1 MSANTNFQ
9 SNITF
14 KGKFDVSE
22 ILASIKQ
29 MRQQISQTSNIE
41 LLGDLDKQINK
52 VEDLGKTI
60 QAQIGKGFSSQ
71 REFSSF
77 QSNIN
82 KLELEFE
89 KLGNNFDDIN
99 VDNLKKSLKAAEKDI
114 KDLENKAKKAAQIFA
129 SSFKA
134 SSNNITGAES
144 IKKEIIEA
152 AKQGKSLEETQTRI
166 KEIYDNQTRA
176 LIEQNK
182 ELKQQRETVTKN
194 LTNTQGLFAN
204 VGLRATSFKNSNGS
218 AISATQ
224 FTQVRAEFEKIAS
237 ESTNAQDA
245 VNKFNEALAQNNIEF
260 KNASTIQGKF
270 SQAISNYQRTVAPIE
285 AELNELNKQIGDNEH
300 QISKF
305 TAQQEQLSTT
315 LNNEAEKY
323 RNAATSANAYTA
335 AENTLTQTQRRLRD
349 SSAQTSNIIS
359 ILRNSMNGAVTS
371 LKEGAAA
378 TEDSVNSQ
386 EKMNSTLDQLK
397 SRIGYLLSFGNAY
410 YQLRNIIRQTFTDV
424 QKLDKAFASIAMVT
438 DKTVQDLWSTYGD
451 YSEMAN
457 RLGQSTESAIKAS
470 ALFYQ
475 QGLDTAEALRLTED
489 TMKLAT
495 LAGADFET
503 ATQQMTAALRGF
515 HMEMDQGATVTDV
528 YSELAA
534 NAAAD
539 VNGIAYAMS
548 KTASI
553 AANAGMDFETTA
565 AFLTNMIET
574 TQEAPENIGTAM
586 KTIIARFTELK
597 DNVSEADSE
606 FDDLDYNK
614 VDKALKS
621 VGISLKDSQ
630 GQFRDLDDVF
640 LELSSKWD
648 TLDRNTQRY
657 IATIAAGSRQQSR
670 FIAMMEDY
678 DRTMEL
684 VETAQDSAGRS
695 EEQFAKYQDTVEYK
709 INQLKNSWE
718 QFRTSLIDSDA
729 FKGAIDSLTGFV
741 QSIQNI
747 DFKKLIVM
755 TPIVVPLVQSF
766 FRSFIQG
773 VQNSAQNFNKV
784 GEIIGKGVSGS
795 FDRISFN
802 LTRKL
807 TNIDLEPLAQKVRQ
821 STNKIEELSDIK
833 VKIDVQKEQVEQELN
848 EAKQALEQFRSNIPF
863 ENPDELGWDRL
874 QSQEANLVQKVKQL
888 TGELNQLNLEEEE
901 NAQASRIA
909 GAEAERA
916 AQNFSNAA
924 NKAGLSEDVLKQKS
938 QQVSSALQMVGSAA
952 VTCFSAI
959 ASGADAGDALKI
971 AFTSIAMQAA
981 NLATQLM
988 ATAAKTAVEAY
999 AGGAS
1004 IGEALGKGLS
1014 AGFAATGTG
1023 LIIVAIAAA
1032 VAALGLVIYNLVKQ
1046 YKEEHKSLEDQISE
1060 AEEKL
1065 KEIEKI
1071 RSEKESA
1078 SKETQEQVKNTEDLI
1093 SRYDELS
1100 RKLVKTT
1107 EEQEEWTQL
1116 IADINE
1122 QFPEIV
1128 SSYDEANGKISVQR
1142 DLWQDIVDLQKEAAQ
1157 DAAQESLIATAASI
1171 GQKRRNESLEYAQKI
1186 QQSNDKYN
1194 WQNGDLNAIAKAFG
1208 YSNYDGLTES
1218 EQKELFYRY
1227 ADQNDEGWKIIRA
1240 EISNI
1245 SSEAK
1250 EAYDK
1255 QIAYYNELEKQNIS
1269 SYLQAGGTE
1278 KGVADFIASG
1288 AQAYKT
1294 KNVDQ
1299 FNLNTV
1305 ATADEIYD
1313 SNGSMVRDA
1322 LKVATAGISEAFF
1335 VPIKTMQTNDYQKW
1349 EELNSDQKKILKS
1362 MGYENAEA
1370 WEEARKNLAD
1380 DTDFAEEY
1388 AEAAYTY
1395 NAEKIAQALDDNLG
1409 EAEKAFINDYMTNYT
1424 SMTEE
1429 EMAEAESIIQGYIDS
1444 IKDKDARDTAQK
1456 SLTDWEREFD
1466 NQKQEISQQVA
1477 NFLDKDA
1484 NDFTSWT
1491 IEQLQAYDALV
1502 QGAIDEMGTGAGKAY
1517 AKEINTLFENQNLTP
1532 SQINQALNSVS
1543 WDTANAMN
1551 WDDFRESAIEN
1562 LKEIGVPGAE
1572 AFFDSWA
1579 EYEKRWGN
1587 LNISIS
1593 NSDEL
1598 DEYLKKIDETVQ
1610 NISGARDDIVELNTK
1625 IAKGEELNLDDYD
1638 KYAKAIEDLGLT
1650 VSDYLTIDSNGN
1662 IVADAKA
1669 LQTIYQDAYDQQIE
1683 DIKKQIAAIDDQKKA
1698 ERQEIELIKDA
1709 NILELKRL
1717 NIEQRITK
1725 QKLLQEQAQFSSW
1738 KSEKNVEERNQKY
1751 SYWADLQEQ
1760 IDSIDISDVDKQIEA
1775 EEAAAKE
1782 KLAALD
1788 DWEVEE
1794 RKQLVEKLKELEAR
1808 KAADVKLYSANAAE
1822 ALKKDTDDTTKAIED
1837 AQKKVQDALEKI
1849 VKAEQ
1854 DVIDK
1859 TNELNKALYGD
1870 SLHKNKLDPLYNYN
1884 TQLEQFTKNATRA
1897 KEALSKMQSGDNA
1910 RSLINDFLTNTHGE
1924 LVNRRS
1930 QNEVIA
1936 ASIAN
1941 YQANLT
1947 SRLSAELAS
1956 MNARYGASMS
1966 TNTSDY
1972 IYQNGNRVGINFQA
1986 LNAAQL
1992 PDSISDYVEETVE
2005 TINKLQDQIDD
2016 NVDEIKKKEQELR
2029 DMRKD
2034 ALERR
2039 KSLEDEVVKTLQ
2051 EKAKEEIDTQKDK
2064 YDALK
2069 DADNDY
2075 LDALE
2080 DAIKR
2085 ERDLRNK
2092 ANEWDSLATKEKK
2105 LSLIQRDTSGAN
2117 EKEVMQLENEIQND
2131 REKLLDESIDDIIDG
2146 MKEMYELQQESREI
2160 EIEYQEAMLEN
2171 ADTIKAATAIIEG
2184 WHTSDDLVAWF
2195 VENATKEFTEGSE
2208 TTKEI
2213 MITEWQETG
2222 DQMVADT
2229 ELLQTDIMSATEVT
2243 QEQITTNI
2251 YNTSEILTS
2260 QSQLTLDTV
2269 LASTNDAIQKG
2280 QQALAD
2286 AIASVQAARDEYTE
2300 AIAALK
2306 EAEDAVRQAQANADT
2321 LNSSIPAYDPTTS
2334 IHYMESSIISNLN
2347 RGQINADQAI
2357 EQLAELGLNYQKKT
2371 RTYYNYGAG
2380 RNETVV
2386 TGIEKAYASGGL
2398 VDYTGPAWVD
2408 GTPSQPEAFLSAEDT
2423 RRIGEAAQLLAD
2435 LPVFGGSS
2443 FNSTSITN
2451 GDSLIE
2457 VHINIENIASD
2468 VDLDNALDKMKSAI
2482 WEAANPA
2489 GSSVILSK

>member
-1 MSANTNFQ
+1 MSSNTNFQ

-41 LLGDLDKQINK
+41 LLGDLDKQISK
-52 VEDLGKTI
+52 VEGLGKTI

-71 REFSSF
+71 KEFSSF

-82 KLELEFE
+82 KIELEFE
-89 KLGNNFDDIN
+89 KLGNSFDDIN
-99 VDNLKKSLKAAEKDI
+99 VDNLKKSLKAADKDI
-114 KDLENKAKKAAQIFA
+114 KDLESKAKKAAQTFA

-134 SSNNITGAES
+134 SSNNITGAEN

-152 AKQGKSLEETQTRI
+152 AKQGKTLEETQARI
-166 KEIYDNQTRA
+166 KEIYDNQTKA

-182 ELKQQRETVTKN
+182 ELKQQREAATKN
-194 LTNTQGLFAN
+194 LTNAQGSFAN
-204 VGLRATSFKNSNGS
+204 VGLRAANFKNSNGS
-218 AISATQ
+218 AVSAAQ
-224 FTQVRAEFEKIAS
+224 FTQIRAEFEKIAAK
-237 ESTNAQDA
+237 STDAQDA
-245 VNKFNEALAQNNIEF
+245 VDKFSKVLAKNNIEF

-270 SQAISNYQRTVAPIE
+270 TQAISNYGTMVAPAE
-285 AELNELNKQIGDNEH
+285 AALDELNKQISNNER

-305 TAQQEQLSTT
+305 TTQQVQMSTA
-315 LNNEAEKY
+315 LNDEAGRY
-323 RNAATSANAYTA
+323 NSAAAAANAYTT
-335 AENTLTQTQRRLRD
+335 AENTLTQTQQKLKD
-349 SSAQTSNIIS
+349 SSTQTSNAIGS
-359 ILRNSMNGAVTS
+359 LRGSMDGAVAS
-371 LKEGAAA
+371 LREGASA

-386 EKMNSTLDQLK
+386 KKMNSTLDQLK
-397 SRIGYLLSFGNAY
+397 NRIGYLLSFGNAY

-515 HMEMDQGATVTDV
+515 HMEMDQGAKVTDV

-597 DNVSEADSE
+597 ENVSEADSE
-606 FDDLDYNK
+606 FDDLSYNK
-614 VDKALKS
+614 VDDALKS
-621 VGISLKDSQ
+621 VGISLKDAQ
-630 GQFRDLDDVF
+630 GQFRDLDEVF

-678 DRTMEL
+678 DRTMQL
-684 VETAQDSAGRS
+684 VEVAQDSAGRS
-695 EEQFAKYQDTVEYK
+695 SEQFAKYQDTVEYK

-718 QFRTSLIDSDA
+718 QFRTSLIDSDIFKDIIDGLTGILDKINQLDGSQLITLGATFVLFGRSMIQSIITGITSSTTTLANA
-729 FKGAIDSLTGFV
+729 FSLVTEKALNLASKKKASSFEKSITLKVDEKGKTELKSLEQSLTAY
-741 QSIQNI
+741 
-747 DFKKLIVM
+747 K
-755 TPIVVPLVQSF
+755 
-766 FRSFIQG
+766 
-773 VQNSAQNFNKV
+773 
-784 GEIIGKGVSGS
+784 E
-795 FDRISFN
+795 
-802 LTRKL
+802 
-807 TNIDLEPLAQKVRQ
+807 
-821 STNKIEELSDIK
+821 KIEEINNTTIRTEVQGENFVDLNLDDMGIDLDQIIAKFEEIRAEGGAVEITFDNWIMNTQDLNMLSEQERQK
-833 VKIDVQKEQVEQELN
+833 VAEIAKEYLVAQNGVKQMEGQVEQLN
-848 EAKQALEQFRSNIPF
+848 GK
-863 ENPDELGWDRL
+863 
-874 QSQEANLVQKVKQL
+874 
-888 TGELNQLNLEEEE
+888 
-901 NAQASRIA
+901 
-909 GAEAERA
+909 
-916 AQNFSNAA
+916 
-924 NKAGLSEDVLKQKS
+924 
-938 QQVSSALQMVGSAA
+938 M
-952 VTCFSAI
+952 
-959 ASGADAGDALKI
+959 
-971 AFTSIAMQAA
+971 
-981 NLATQLM
+981 ATQLKYAEGMGKRIGSSVASSFSTAFTTTLTVAFTADDPLDILKANAMSFAMTTVPFVVNKVIEGAM
-988 ATAAKTAVEAY
+988 AGAAQM
-999 AGGAS
+999 
-1004 IGEALGKGLS
+1004 AL
-1014 AGFAATGTG
+1014 
-1023 LIIVAIAAA
+1023 I
-1032 VAALGLVIYNLVKQ
+1032 
-1046 YKEEHKSLEDQISE
+1046 
-1060 AEEKL
+1060 
-1065 KEIEKI
+1065 
-1071 RSEKESA
+1071 
-1078 SKETQEQVKNTEDLI
+1078 
-1093 SRYDELS
+1093 
-1100 RKLVKTT
+1100 
-1107 EEQEEWTQL
+1107 
-1116 IADINE
+1116 
-1122 QFPEIV
+1122 
-1128 SSYDEANGKISVQR
+1128 
-1142 DLWQDIVDLQKEAAQ
+1142 EAA
-1157 DAAQESLIATAASI
+1157 
-1171 GQKRRNESLEYAQKI
+1171 
-1186 QQSNDKYN
+1186 
-1194 WQNGDLNAIAKAFG
+1194 
-1208 YSNYDGLTES
+1208 
-1218 EQKELFYRY
+1218 
-1227 ADQNDEGWKIIRA
+1227 
-1240 EISNI
+1240 
-1245 SSEAK
+1245 
-1250 EAYDK
+1250 
-1255 QIAYYNELEKQNIS
+1255 
-1269 SYLQAGGTE
+1269 
-1278 KGVADFIASG
+1278 
-1288 AQAYKT
+1288 
-1294 KNVDQ
+1294 
-1299 FNLNTV
+1299 
-1305 ATADEIYD
+1305 
-1313 SNGSMVRDA
+1313 
-1322 LKVATAGISEAFF
+1322 ATAGISILVTLVVTGIGMAIKYFSNLKDEATQLKDQLKDAQEISEEMSEHTSKLRDEAQEAKETKENISK
-1335 VPIKTMQTNDYQKW
+1335 IKEEY
-1349 EELNSDQKKILKS
+1349 EELNKKTVKTAEEQERYNELVDEIKTEFPEIVTAYNEITGELQVQKDLWDDIIERYSILEKRKQREAYL
-1362 MGYENAEA
+1362 GKAIDTINAE
-1370 WEEARKNLAD
+1370 NQ
-1380 DTDFAEEY
+1380 
-1388 AEAAYTY
+1388 
-1395 NAEKIAQALDDNLG
+1395 EKIENDIKKTEGITYVDKDKNNLNYNGLNVSIGRQIELILQDNQ
-1409 EAEKAFINDYMTNYT
+1409 EKDFSEIFKIVKEMFEQNEIKVNW
-1424 SMTEE
+1424 E
-1429 EMAEAESIIQGYIDS
+1429 EMAENMG
-1444 IKDKDARDTAQK
+1444 IKDFDENDNDVTEQLIKTLQYTSEQVGKPNENDLEYYKAAQQFMAKGEEYFNNEKTYEENISKSTKAQKESDLSSYLNATRDYNINESKFIAGSVYNGAEITDEDVEAYMATSDFLNSADQTVLKVLEEQGTTFEEWSKQFGKDAVSQARAMLEIKQTYRKMEEAEEINLTEQEK
-1456 SLTDWEREFD
+1456 GFINSLYNDIDELDKETLDKKVEMAKVLFGEGSDQAKYVEKIINDKETERE
-1466 NQKQEISQQVA
+1466 NYIENIA
-1477 NFLDKDA
+1477 TFL
-1484 NDFTSWT
+1484 
-1491 IEQLQAYDALV
+1491 EQD
-1502 QGAIDEMGTGAGKAY
+1502 
-1517 AKEINTLFENQNLTP
+1517 
-1532 SQINQALNSVS
+1532 S
-1543 WDTANAMN
+1543 
-1551 WDDFRESAIEN
+1551 EN
-1562 LKEIGVPGAE
+1562 LKENMSDWSTSAIKVYQ
-1572 AFFDSWA
+1572 D
-1579 EYEKRWGN
+1579 
-1587 LNISIS
+1587 SIS
-1593 NSDEL
+1593 KVIEEKGPEAAKRLHSQLQEIFKSSHLTPEQINNVLNFDWSNINTL
-1598 DEYLKKIDETVQ
+1598 NYDEYKDKFLQMCEELGIEGGQHLFEEVYSVDTLYGLTNLLDLTEEQIEEKAKETKEKVDSIWSAEGDFVTV
-1610 NISGARDDIVELNTK
+1610 ISGART
-1625 IAKGEELNLDDYD
+1625 G
-1638 KYAKAIEDLGLT
+1638 T
-1650 VSDYLTIDSNGN
+1650 
-1662 IVADAKA
+1662 
-1669 LQTIYQDAYDQQIE
+1669 
-1683 DIKKQIAAIDDQKKA
+1683 
-1698 ERQEIELIKDA
+1698 
-1709 NILELKRL
+1709 
-1717 NIEQRITK
+1717 
-1725 QKLLQEQAQFSSW
+1725 
-1738 KSEKNVEERNQKY
+1738 
-1751 SYWADLQEQ
+1751 
-1760 IDSIDISDVDKQIEA
+1760 
-1775 EEAAAKE
+1775 
-1782 KLAALD
+1782 ALD
-1788 DWEVEE
+1788 ADIYL
-1794 RKQLVEKLKELEAR
+1794 KIKKELEEMGLKAEDYISVMEDGSIIVDNADGLEQIYENQLNTEYRQLEADKQKIKNAIKLLELQKATLEAQLADPSIGGQDKAR
-1808 KAADVKLYSANAAE
+1808 IYKTLTNTNTSLHKYNDYISEIEKSQKQAQEDFRIKNKKFHDDLAAKREEAVEDTKKAV
-1822 ALKKDTDDTTKAIED
+1822 ED

-1849 VKAEQ
+1849 AKAEQ

-1859 TNELNKALYGD
+1859 TNELNEALYGD
-1870 SLHKNKLDPLYNYN
+1870 PLHKNKLDPLYNYN

-1897 KEALSKMQSGDNA
+1897 KEALSKMQSGDDA

-1924 LVNRRS
+1924 FVNRRS

-1941 YQANLT
+1941 YQADLT

-1956 MNARYGASMS
+1956 MNARYGVSMS

-2039 KSLEDEVVKTLQ
+2039 KALEDEVVKTLQ

-2117 EKEVMQLENEIQND
+2117 EKEVMKLENEVQND
-2131 REKLLDESIDDIIDG
+2131 REKLLDESIDDIING

-2229 ELLQTDIMSATEVT
+2229 ELLQTDIMSAAEVT

-2286 AIASVQAARDEYTE
+2286 AIASVQAARDEYSE
-2300 AIAALK
+2300 ALGNLRNAQADYEAAMAALG
-2306 EAEDAVRQAQANADT
+2306 AAGSNEDTPATTTDSN
-2321 LNSSIPAYDPTTS
+2321 IPAYDPTTS
-2334 IHYMESSIISNLN
+2334 MHAAENRILTNYEKEYTTIGEAVRDLN
-2347 RGQINADQAI
+2347 S
-2357 EQLAELGLNYQKKT
+2357 LGLPYSYKAV
-2371 RTYYNYGAG
+2371 YNYG
-2380 RNETVV
+2380 
-2386 TGIEKAYASGGL
+2386 TGKEELIKKYASGGI

-2408 GTPSQPEAFLSAEDT
+2408 GTPSRPEAFLSAEDT
-2423 RRIGEAAQLLAD
+2423 QRIGEAAQLLAD
-2435 LPVFGGSS
+2435 LPIFGGSS

>member
-1 MSANTNFQ
+1 MSSNTNFQ

-41 LLGDLDKQINK
+41 LLGDLDKQISK
-52 VEDLGKTI
+52 VEGLGKTI

-71 REFSSF
+71 KEFSSF

-89 KLGNNFDDIN
+89 KLGNSFDDIN
-99 VDNLKKSLKAAEKDI
+99 VDNLSKSLKAAEKDI
-114 KDLENKAKKAAQIFA
+114 KDLESKAKKAAQAFA

-134 SSNNITGAES
+134 SANNITGAES

-152 AKQGKSLEETQTRI
+152 AKEGKSLEETQKRI
-166 KEIYDNQTRA
+166 EEIYENQTKTLA
-176 LIEQNK
+176 AQTK
-182 ELKQQRETVTKN
+182 ELKTQRDAAAKN
-194 LTNTQGLFAN
+194 LTNAQNSFAN
-204 VGLRATSFKNSNGS
+204 VGLRTTNFKNSNDS
-218 AISATQ
+218 AISTEQ
-224 FTQVRAEFEKIAS
+224 FTKIRAEFEKIAS
-237 ESTNAQDA
+237 QSTNAQDA
-245 VNKFNEALAQNNIEF
+245 VNKFSKALAKQNIEF
-260 KNASTIQGKF
+260 KNATTIEGKF
-270 SQAISNYQRTVAPIE
+270 SQAISNYGSMVAPAE
-285 AELNELNKQIGDNEH
+285 AALSGLNKQISDNER
-300 QISKF
+300 QMDKLANQQGQMQ
-305 TAQQEQLSTT
+305 TALS
-315 LNNEAEKY
+315 NEANKY
-323 RNAATSANAYTA
+323 SAAASAVNAYAT
-335 AENTLTQTQRRLRD
+335 AENSLEQTQKKLRESSTQAGNAIGTLRD
-349 SSAQTSNIIS
+349 
-359 ILRNSMNGAVTS
+359 SMNGAVIS
-371 LKEGAAA
+371 LREGSVA

-386 EKMNSTLDQLK
+386 KKMNSTLDQLK
-397 SRIGYLLSFGNAY
+397 NRIGYLLSFGNAY

-438 DKTVQDLWSTYGD
+438 NKTVQDLWSTYSD

-515 HMEMDQGATVTDV
+515 HMEMDEGAKVTDV

-597 DNVSEADSE
+597 ENVSEADSE

-621 VGISLKDSQ
+621 VGISLKDAQ

-678 DRTMEL
+678 DRTMQL
-684 VETAQDSAGRS
+684 VEVAQDSAGRS
-695 EEQFAKYQDTVEYK
+695 SEQFAKYQDTVEYK

-718 QFRTSLIDSDA
+718 QFRSSLIDSDI
-729 FKGAIDSLTGFV
+729 FKDIIDGLTGILDKINQLDGSQLIALGATFVLFGRNMV
-741 QSIQNI
+741 QSIITGITSSTTTLSNAI
-747 DFKKLIVM
+747 SLVTEKAMNLASKKKASSFEKTITLKVDEKGK
-755 TPIVVPLVQSF
+755 TELKSLEQS
-766 FRSFIQG
+766 
-773 VQNSAQNFNKV
+773 
-784 GEIIGKGVSGS
+784 
-795 FDRISFN
+795 
-802 LTRKL
+802 LTAYK
-807 TNIDLEPLAQKVRQ
+807 E
-821 STNKIEELSDIK
+821 KIEEINNTTIRTTVQGENFVDLNLDDMGIDLDQIIAKFEEIHAQGGAVEITFDNWIMSTQDLNMLSEEERQK
-833 VKIDVQKEQVEQELN
+833 VAEIAKEYLIAQNGVKQMEGEVEQLN
-848 EAKQALEQFRSNIPF
+848 SKMAAQQKYAEGMGKRIGSSVASSFSTAFTTTLTVAFTADDPLDILKANAMSFAMTTVPF
-863 ENPDELGWDRL
+863 VVN
-874 QSQEANLVQKVKQL
+874 KVIE
-888 TGELNQLNLEEEE
+888 G
-901 NAQASRIA
+901 AMA
-909 GAEAERA
+909 GA
-916 AQNFSNAA
+916 AQM
-924 NKAGLSEDVLKQKS
+924 
-938 QQVSSALQMVGSAA
+938 AL
-952 VTCFSAI
+952 I
-959 ASGADAGDALKI
+959 
-971 AFTSIAMQAA
+971 
-981 NLATQLM
+981 
-988 ATAAKTAVEAY
+988 
-999 AGGAS
+999 
-1004 IGEALGKGLS
+1004 
-1014 AGFAATGTG
+1014 
-1023 LIIVAIAAA
+1023 
-1032 VAALGLVIYNLVKQ
+1032 
-1046 YKEEHKSLEDQISE
+1046 
-1060 AEEKL
+1060 
-1065 KEIEKI
+1065 
-1071 RSEKESA
+1071 
-1078 SKETQEQVKNTEDLI
+1078 
-1093 SRYDELS
+1093 
-1100 RKLVKTT
+1100 
-1107 EEQEEWTQL
+1107 
-1116 IADINE
+1116 
-1122 QFPEIV
+1122 
-1128 SSYDEANGKISVQR
+1128 
-1142 DLWQDIVDLQKEAAQ
+1142 EAA
-1157 DAAQESLIATAASI
+1157 
-1171 GQKRRNESLEYAQKI
+1171 
-1186 QQSNDKYN
+1186 
-1194 WQNGDLNAIAKAFG
+1194 
-1208 YSNYDGLTES
+1208 
-1218 EQKELFYRY
+1218 
-1227 ADQNDEGWKIIRA
+1227 
-1240 EISNI
+1240 
-1245 SSEAK
+1245 
-1250 EAYDK
+1250 
-1255 QIAYYNELEKQNIS
+1255 
-1269 SYLQAGGTE
+1269 
-1278 KGVADFIASG
+1278 
-1288 AQAYKT
+1288 
-1294 KNVDQ
+1294 
-1299 FNLNTV
+1299 
-1305 ATADEIYD
+1305 
-1313 SNGSMVRDA
+1313 
-1322 LKVATAGISEAFF
+1322 ATAGISVLVTLVVTGIGMAIKYFSNLKDEATQLKDQLKDAQEISKEMSEHTSKLRDEAQEAKETKENISK
-1335 VPIKTMQTNDYQKW
+1335 IKEEY
-1349 EELNSDQKKILKS
+1349 EELNKKSVKTAEEQERYNELVDEIRTEFPEIVTAYNEITGELQVQKDLWDDIIERYSILEKRKQREAYF
-1362 MGYENAEA
+1362 GKTIDTINAE
-1370 WEEARKNLAD
+1370 NQ
-1380 DTDFAEEY
+1380 
-1388 AEAAYTY
+1388 
-1395 NAEKIAQALDDNLG
+1395 EKIENDIKKTKGITYVDKDKNNLNYNGLNVSIGRQIELILQDNQ
-1409 EAEKAFINDYMTNYT
+1409 EKDF
-1424 SMTEE
+1424 TEIFKIVKEMFEQNEIKVNWE
-1429 EMAEAESIIQGYIDS
+1429 EMAENMGIKDFDENDNNMTEQLMKILQYTSEQVRKPNEDDSDLGYYEAAKQFMAKGEEYFNNEKTYEENISKSIAAQKESDLSSYLNATRDYNINESKFIAGSLYNGAEITDEDVEAYMGTLDFRDSADQTVLKILEEQGTTFEEWSKQFGEDAVSQARAMLELKQTYTKMEEAEAINLTEQEKGFINSLYNDIDELDQETLNKKLEMAKALFGKDSDQAKYVEKIINDKETEREGYIEDIATFLGQDSENLKKNMGDWSTSAIKVYQDSISKVIEEKGPEAAKRLHSQLQEIFNSSHLTPEQINNVLNFDWSNINTLNYKEYKDKFLEMCEELGIEGGQHLFEEVYSVNTLYGLTNLLDLTEEQIEERAKEIKEKVDSIWSAEGDFVTVISGARAGTALDVDTYLKIKEELESMGLNAEDYISIMEDGSIIVDNADGLEQIYENQLNTEYRQLEADKQKIKNAIKLLEIQKATLEAQLADPS
-1444 IKDKDARDTAQK
+1444 IGGQDKSRIYK
-1456 SLTDWEREFD
+1456 SLTDTDVSLQKYNDYISDIEKS
-1466 NQKQEISQQVA
+1466 QKQAQE
-1477 NFLDKDA
+1477 
-1484 NDFTSWT
+1484 DFKIKNKKFHDDLAAKTN
-1491 IEQLQAYDALV
+1491 E
-1502 QGAIDEMGTGAGKAY
+1502 
-1517 AKEINTLFENQNLTP
+1517 AKEK
-1532 SQINQALNSVS
+1532 S
-1543 WDTANAMN
+1543 
-1551 WDDFRESAIEN
+1551 
-1562 LKEIGVPGAE
+1562 K
-1572 AFFDSWA
+1572 
-1579 EYEKRWGN
+1579 
-1587 LNISIS
+1587 
-1593 NSDEL
+1593 
-1598 DEYLKKIDETVQ
+1598 
-1610 NISGARDDIVELNTK
+1610 
-1625 IAKGEELNLDDYD
+1625 
-1638 KYAKAIEDLGLT
+1638 KAIED
-1650 VSDYLTIDSNGN
+1650 
-1662 IVADAKA
+1662 
-1669 LQTIYQDAYDQQIE
+1669 
-1683 DIKKQIAAIDDQKKA
+1683 
-1698 ERQEIELIKDA
+1698 
-1709 NILELKRL
+1709 
-1717 NIEQRITK
+1717 
-1725 QKLLQEQAQFSSW
+1725 
-1738 KSEKNVEERNQKY
+1738 
-1751 SYWADLQEQ
+1751 
-1760 IDSIDISDVDKQIEA
+1760 
-1775 EEAAAKE
+1775 
-1782 KLAALD
+1782 
-1788 DWEVEE
+1788 
-1794 RKQLVEKLKELEAR
+1794 
-1808 KAADVKLYSANAAE
+1808 
-1822 ALKKDTDDTTKAIED
+1822 TTKAVED

-1849 VKAEQ
+1849 AKAEQ

-1859 TNELNKALYGD
+1859 TNELNEALYGNP
-1870 SLHKNKLDPLYNYN
+1870 LHKNKLDPLYNYN

-1897 KEALSKMQSGDNA
+1897 KEALSKMQPGDDA
-1910 RSLINDFLTNTHGE
+1910 KSLINDFLTNTHGE
-1924 LVNRRS
+1924 FVNRRS

-1941 YQANLT
+1941 YRADLT

-2039 KSLEDEVVKTLQ
+2039 KALEDEVVKTLQ

-2092 ANEWDSLATKEKK
+2092 ANEWDGLATKEKK

-2117 EKEVMQLENEIQND
+2117 EKEVMKLENEVQND
-2131 REKLLDESIDDIIDG
+2131 REKLLDESIDDIING

-2195 VENATKEFTEGSE
+2195 VENATKEFAEGSE

-2229 ELLQTDIMSATEVT
+2229 ELLQTDIMSAAEVT

-2286 AIASVQAARDEYTE
+2286 AIASVQAARDEYTQ
-2300 AIAALK
+2300 AIAALR
-2306 EAEDAVRQAQANADT
+2306 EAEDAARQAQVDALALKGELEEQANKDALKIEWQNRYDSVS
-2321 LNSSIPAYDPTTS
+2321 NQPARDE
-2334 IHYMESSIISNLN
+2334 IARRAIS
-2347 RGQINADQAI
+2347 
-2357 EQLAELGLNYQKKT
+2357 ELGSE
-2371 RTYYNYGAG
+2371 YYWENNIIH
-2380 RNETVV
+2380 RR
-2386 TGIEKAYASGGL
+2386 YASGGL

-2423 RRIGEAAQLLAD
+2423 QRIGEAAQLLAD
-2435 LPVFGGSS
+2435 LPIFGGGS

-2468 VDLDNALDKMKSAI
+2468 VDLDNALDEMKSAI